1 LANGLLL
8 RTIDDQSRPDHS
20 RLSAGDECFYLYEY
34 TSRKGFSFSATNGLI
49 SNLKKKPGA
58 LGYQYKARAIG
69 NVACAFAAVINAGWL
84 NGGTLVPVAP
94 SKAKGHA
101 EYDDRMLQVCR
112 QIRTTTP
119 LDVRELVVQR
129 SSLTAAHES
138 QDRPTVED
146 LLREYQ
152 IDESLTNPTPRWIGI
167 FDDVLTAGTHFV
179 AKKTTLGRRFP
190 NVRIQGF
197 FIARRV
203 FPNPFEDVPLE

>member
-8 RTIDDQSRPDHS
+8 QTIDDQSRPDHS
-20 RLSAGDECFYLYEY
+20 RLSVGDECFYLYEY
-34 TSRKGFSFSATNGLI
+34 TSRKSFSFSATNGLI

-58 LGYQYKARAIG
+58 PGYQYKARAIG
-69 NVACAFAAVINAGWL
+69 DVARAFAVVINAGWL
-84 NGGTLVPVAP
+84 DGGTLVPVPP
-94 SKAKGHA
+94 SKAKDHA
-101 EYDDRMLQVCR
+101 EYDDRMLQIWR
-112 QIRTTTP
+112 QIRTTPP

-129 SSLTAAHES
+129 SSLAAAHES

-152 IDESLTNPTPRWIGI
+152 IDESLTAPTPRWIGI

-179 AKKTTLGRRFP
+179 ATKTILGRRFP
-190 NVRIQGF
+190 GVRIQGF

-203 FPNPFEDVPLE
+203 FPNPFEDVPIE

>member
-1 LANGLLL
+1 
-8 RTIDDQSRPDHS
+8 
-20 RLSAGDECFYLYEY
+20 LYEY
-34 TSRKGFSFSATNGLI
+34 TSRKGFSFSATNGLT

-58 LGYQYKARAIG
+58 PGYQYKARAIG
-69 NVACAFAAVINAGWL
+69 NVARAFAAVINAGWL
-84 NGGTLVPVAP
+84 NGGTLVPVPP

-101 EYDDRMLQVCR
+101 EYDDRMRQVCR
-112 QIRTTTP
+112 QIRTTPP

-138 QDRPTVED
+138 QDRPTIED
-146 LLREYQ
+146 LLREFQ

-167 FDDVLTAGTHFV
+167 FDAAGTHFV
-179 AKKTTLGRRFP
+179 ATKTIIGHRFP

-203 FPNPFEDVPLE
+203 FLNPFEDVPVE